1 MEVDRYVLRSRQKPE
16 SLDSM
21 LGRKDFGF
29 IGVEADG

>member
-1 MEVDRYVLRSRQKPE
+1 MEVDRYVLRSRQKIE

-21 LGRKDFGF
+21 FGRKDLCF